1 MTRAHKKALR
11 ALSRLA
17 NALVEDVLA
26 TSDRE
31 ILAEFTETHGDPRK
45 NSDAMRSLFEK
56 SVLNVRKARLRAAQ
70 AGVTADRTSAT
81 ARKIVSIE
89 DARGKLRRVLASCPP
104 HVKFTLAARNEDE
117 LSDADV
123 LGMLQDLEEL
133 GVVPPDD
140 KRGGHP

>member
-1 MTRAHKKALR
+1 MTRADKKALR

-26 TSDRE
+26 APDQE

-45 NSDAMRSLFEK
+45 NSDAMRSLFEQ
-56 SVLNVRKARLRAAQ
+56 SVLNARKARLRAAQ
-70 AGVTADRTSAT
+70 AGVAASRSTLAT
-81 ARKIVSIE
+81 RKVVSIE

-104 HVKFTLAARNEDE
+104 QVKLTLAARNEDE

-140 KRGGHP
+140 KSGGHP